1 MEVETAVCAKLFR
14 GETEQVRKVIEIKKE
29 KGKEVKGG
37 NYMLNQSYY
46 QKTDE
51 IIEHYGRKAASLI
64 PIMQDIQAEYRYLPG
79 ELLTYV
85 AKEIG
90 VKEAKAYSVATF
102 YENFS
107 FEPKGKYVIKVCDG
121 TACHVRKSMPVKEAL
136 MKELGLSNKK
146 HTTDDMLFTVETVSC
161 LGACGLAPTLTV
173 NDEVHPKMTPEKA
186 IELLNEL
193 RGESV

>member
-1 MEVETAVCAKLFR
+1 ML
-14 GETEQVRKVIEIKKE
+14 E
-29 KGKEVKGG
+29 KG
-37 NYMLNQSYY
+37 YY
-46 QKTDE
+46 DKADA
-51 IIEHYGRKAASLI
+51 IIESHGAVEASLI
-64 PIMQDIQAEYRYLPG
+64 PIIQDIQSKYRYLPP
-79 ELLTYV
+79 ELLSYV
-85 AKEIG
+85 ADKIG
-90 VKEAKAYSVATF
+90 ITEAKAFSVATF

-121 TACHVRKSMPVKEAL
+121 TACHVRKSTTILERIYS
-136 MKELGLSNKK
+136 ELGLSKEK
-146 HTTDDMLFTVETVSC
+146 VTTDDMLFTVETVSC

>member
-29 KGKEVKGG
+29 KGNEVKGG
-37 NYMLNQSYY
+37 NYMLDQSYY

-173 NDEVHPKMTPEKA
+173 NDEVHPKMTLEKA